1 MNHRNIEDFQ
11 RALINLKGFN
21 HNRDLT
27 VSGELDEAT
36 NKSITEVISH
46 MKRHL
51 IDSIKDDPYNI
62 VIISEWLIQFG
73 YGSLIKDL
81 YAQCRRVFQR
91 MAFIAGAASVSALWN
106 CDVTKEALLH
116 SLKENP
122 GSISWGNSS
131 NAAKLFKNSK
141 EFTSLVND
149 EMKKH
154 KKDILLQKS
163 FSGKIEFRPDSSDRD
178 LHYTFGKITVEY
190 KAEHHFFD
198 TWKLKFHA
206 EDKYD
211 FDNYRILDEIFEK
224 GLREIDF
231 KFSNFVNDIG
241 LLAQK
246 DKVIIPYKITVDFD
260 YEVDVSKL

>member
-81 YAQCRRVFQR
+81 
-91 MAFIAGAASVSALWN
+91 
-106 CDVTKEALLH
+106 
-116 SLKENP
+116 
-122 GSISWGNSS
+122 
-131 NAAKLFKNSK
+131 
-141 EFTSLVND
+141 
-149 EMKKH
+149 
-154 KKDILLQKS
+154 
-163 FSGKIEFRPDSSDRD
+163 
-178 LHYTFGKITVEY
+178 
-190 KAEHHFFD
+190 
-198 TWKLKFHA
+198 
-206 EDKYD
+206 
-211 FDNYRILDEIFEK
+211 LDEIFEK